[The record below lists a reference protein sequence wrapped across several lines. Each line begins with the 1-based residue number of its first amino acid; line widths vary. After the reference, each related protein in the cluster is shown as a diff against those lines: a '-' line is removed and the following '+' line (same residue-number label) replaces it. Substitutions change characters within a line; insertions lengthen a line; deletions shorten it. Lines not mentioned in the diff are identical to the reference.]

1 LFALDARHRIA
12 DLLTMSAE
20 PTGPIDLAF
29 IGRAL
34 QRLTTGGAGM
44 RGIQCL
50 RIVEEKIEDAPL

>member
-1 LFALDARHRIA
+1 
-12 DLLTMSAE
+12 MSAE

-34 QRLTTGGAGM
+34 QWLTTGGAGM